1 MNKRIVSAGLLS
13 VMAITSLT
21 GCGVAGENIE
31 SYPLVPA
38 LSQQEVIDYY
48 KESLN
53 YDTIASRTTKVNR
66 VTYELTDVSDEVKNK
81 LKNMALE
88 IQKLLGKDSV
98 QITEGLDPNI
108 HQYIKY
114 VIDDKV
120 LSGAKLAQVK
130 EALGYYF
137 VDVEYDVKP
146 GTTGMFNSNI
156 KWLGIHG
163 AFVEDSKGNITIDG
177 SYTAKADQAMAEYK
191 QENPLYKKATSPV
204 AGARQ
209 SPNDVST
216 YNKVAGM
223 SLNQT
228 AIMPPLSNV
237 YKTPAASENI
247 SGYCIFPQGAFTL
260 KDFGYSRSKM
270 EGTATLRYVFKKD
283 VMDPDKIEFTNVYV
297 TNYSINTDSIEID
310 EQTVAPEFVMVEAE
324 KIMERADRA
333 ICNNDLAALA
343 SGNIFDDI
351 GVAALYGNM
360 ENYCYLQ
367 RHMSKLTNIVGRKD
381 GKYLIGFETTVQESP
396 KGTGT
401 NGTYV
406 WNGYIVVQ
414 QEGTEF
420 HITDYIITDM
430 NMVTEPQISA
440 DSTIMKRL
448 AALNLTG
455 EVTEEEKEGIKQLMQ
470 NLYDAST
477 NRQLDGMYACFNTDT
492 NLLSSTHREYLN
504 SQLRGWLLKHGTNKA
519 SNYMGV
525 VSQWIGGADDQ
536 VEFFTNELIEYVD
549 AGVGLYM
556 QNYYLV
562 SRFNDTWVI
571 DEMKVVESKDV
582 SGAELQ
588 SIKQSLQN
596 NKSVTVEN
604 ADNNVKDESDS
615 ERQQQ
620 TEEQQQEAE

>member
-1 MNKRIVSAGLLS
+1 MNKRIVSLGLVSTLA
-13 VMAITSLT
+13 VTSLT
-21 GCGVAGENIE
+21 GCGITGSNIE

-48 KESLN
+48 KESLE
-53 YDTIASRTTKVNR
+53 YDTIASRTTKVNS
-66 VTYELTDVSDEVKNK
+66 VTYELTDVTDEVKNK
-81 LKNMALE
+81 LKGMALE
-88 IQKLLGKDSV
+88 VQKLLSKDEV
-98 QITEGLDPNI
+98 KITDGMNPNI

-120 LSGAKLAQVK
+120 LSNAKLAQVK

-137 VDVEYDVKP
+137 VDIQYDIKA
-146 GTTGMFNSNI
+146 GNTGVFNSNI

-163 AFVEDSKGNITIDG
+163 AFLEDLGGNITIDG
-177 SYTAKADQAMAEYK
+177 SYTSKADAAVAEYK
-191 QENPLYKKATSPV
+191 QENPLYKRATSPV
-204 AGARQ
+204 AGVRQ
-209 SPNDVST
+209 SPNDVEL
-216 YNKVAGM
+216 YNQVAGM
-223 SLNQT
+223 SLTQT
-228 AIMPPLSNV
+228 AVMPKLSNV
-237 YKTPAASENI
+237 YKIPAASGNI

-270 EGTATLRYVFKKD
+270 NGTATLRYVFKKD
-283 VMDPDKIEFTNVYV
+283 VMDPEKIEFTNVYV
-297 TNYSINTDSIEID
+297 MNYKIDAGSLEID
-310 EQTVAPEFVMVEAE
+310 EQTVAPDFVMTEAE

-333 ICNNDLAALA
+333 ICNNDLSALA

-351 GVAALYGNM
+351 GVATLYGNM

-406 WNGYIVVQ
+406 WNGYVVVQ
-414 QEGTEF
+414 QEGAEF
-420 HITDYIITDM
+420 HITDYVITDM
-430 NMVTEPQISA
+430 NMVVEPQIDV

-455 EVTEEEKEGIKQLMQ
+455 EVTDDDKAGIKELMQ
-470 NLYDAST
+470 NLYTAST
-477 NRQLDGMYACFNTDT
+477 NRQLDAMYDCFNTDT

-562 SRFNDTWVI
+562 SRFNDKWVI

-582 SGAELQ
+582 EGSELQ
-588 SIKQSLQN
+588 SIKESLTN
-596 NKSVTVEN
+596 NKSVNVEN
-604 ADNNVKDESDS
+604 ADNSVKDESD
-615 ERQQQ
+615 ENRAEQ
-620 TEEQQQEAE
+620 EE